1 MEKKSTGD
9 LNQELM
15 NQPNLDAYIH
25 ANQEFFLE
33 SNITNLLSQLHDQK
47 AISKAELARRA
58 GISEVYIHQVFSG
71 RRRPSRDRLVC
82 ICIGLQATLEET
94 QELLKRAGY
103 AQLYPKN
110 KREAIIAHGIV
121 HGTALGEIN
130 DKLFTEN
137 EKTLF

>member
-9 LNQELM
+9 LSQELM

-25 ANQEFFLE
+25 ANQESFLE
-33 SNITNLLSQLHDQK
+33 CSITELLSRLYAQK
-47 AISKAELARRA
+47 AVSKADLARRA
-58 GISEVYIHQVFSG
+58 GISEVYLHQVFSG
-71 RRRPSRDRLVC
+71 RRRPARDRLVC

-94 QELLKRAGY
+94 QGLLKQAGY

-121 HGTALGEIN
+121 HHTPLGEIN
-130 DKLFTEN
+130 DKLFVEN

>member
-9 LNQELM
+9 LSQELM
-15 NQPNLDAYIH
+15 DQPNLDAYIH
-25 ANQEFFLE
+25 ANQESFLD
-33 SNITNLLSQLHDQK
+33 SNITELLSRLYEQK

-58 GISEVYIHQVFSG
+58 GISEVYLHQVFSG
-71 RRRPSRDRLVC
+71 RRSPARDRLVC

-94 QELLKRAGY
+94 QELLKQAGY

-110 KREAIIAHGIV
+110 KREAIIAHGII
-121 HGTALGEIN
+121 HHTPLGEIN
-130 DKLFTEN
+130 DKLFVEN

>member
-9 LNQELM
+9 LRQELM
-15 NQPNLDAYIH
+15 TQPNLDAYIH
-25 ANQEFFLE
+25 ANQEFFVE
-33 SNITNLLSQLHDQK
+33 SNIAELLSQLYDRK
-47 AISKAELARRA
+47 AITKADLARRA

-82 ICIGLQATLEET
+82 ICVGLGSTLEET
-94 QELLKRAGY
+94 QELLKQAGY

-110 KREAIIAHGIV
+110 KREAIIAHGII
-121 HGTALGEIN
+121 HGTALNEIN
-130 DKLFTEN
+130 DRLFRED

>member
-1 MEKKSTGD
+1 MEKKSTGE
-9 LNQELM
+9 LSQELM
-15 NQPNLDAYIH
+15 DQPNLDAYIH
-25 ANQEFFLE
+25 ANQEFFQE
-33 SNITNLLSQLHDQK
+33 SNITNLQSQLHDQK

-71 RRRPSRDRLVC
+71 RRKPTRDRLVC
-82 ICIGLQATLEET
+82 ICFGLQATLEET

-110 KREAIIAHGIV
+110 KREAIIAHGII
-121 HGTALGEIN
+121 HRTPLEGIN
-130 DKLFTEN
+130 ERLFVEN